1 MLEGLAR
8 KNRRIY
14 IKIKE
19 KDRLIGRAC
28 NRKHL
33 NKSSKKKKKKK
44 PQANKKQLYRRDKYQ
59 IGKEALFLLVMFWN
73 F

>member
-33 NKSSKKKKKKK
+33 NKSSKKKKK
-44 PQANKKQLYRRDKYQ
+44 NHKQIRN
-59 IGKEALFLLVMFWN
+59 N
-73 F
+73 FTGEINIR